1 MVWRAE
7 QGRPRLRRLTALFK
21 AARRRAPGALPP
33 GLRVYA
39 IGDVHGC
46 AVQLARLHGE
56 IAEHLVRHPVAAA
69 ELVHLGDYVD
79 RGLDSAGAVRML
91 SAGSPVAGARSV
103 CLMGNHERTMLDA
116 LDGDRAAMTDWLF
129 NGGRAA
135 LESWGIDPGSSQAG
149 WRDALPASDL
159 AWLRARDLSYR
170 AGDYLFVHAGVRPG
184 VALARQD
191 PDDLIRIRQAFLGS
205 DAEFGAVVV
214 HGHTVKWEPVIRPN
228 RIGIDTGCVFGGALT
243 CVALEG
249 DTMDFIQIEGP
260 G

>member
-1 MVWRAE
+1 V
-7 QGRPRLRRLTALFK
+7 
-21 AARRRAPGALPP
+21 LPP

-46 AVQLARLHGE
+46 AAQLARMHGE
-56 IAEHLVRHPVAAA
+56 IAEHLAMHPVATA

-79 RGLDSAGAVRML
+79 RGPDSAAVVRML
-91 SAGSPVAGARSV
+91 SAGPPVAGARSV

-116 LDGDRAAMTDWLF
+116 LDGDRAAITDWLF

-135 LESWGIDPGSSQAG
+135 LESWGIDPGSAQAG
-149 WRDALPASDL
+149 WRDALPASEL
-159 AWLRARDLSYR
+159 AWLLARELSHR

-184 VALARQD
+184 VALMGQAA
-191 PDDLIRIRQAFLGS
+191 DDLIRIRQVFLSS
-205 DAEFGAVVV
+205 DADFGAVVV

-243 CVALEG
+243 CVVLEG
-249 DTMDFIQIEGP
+249 ATMDFIQIEGP